1 MFFDDMS
8 NRGPHPAI
16 RLPIFEAVREWLAP
30 DCALCGAR
38 SERDVVCANC
48 EGALPWLRSACDVCA
63 APLAHGITC
72 GDCLRR
78 KPPFDASIAVF
89 EYRYP
94 LDRLVLRF
102 KSSGDF
108 ALGRWL
114 SQRLAARVCGMPRP
128 DCIVAAPLAR
138 ARLRQRGFNQSVEVA
153 RRVARRLRVPLA
165 ASAIEKIRDTPSQQG
180 LSRRE
185 RRANLRG
192 AFRCARS
199 FAHMHVAVVDD
210 VVTTGATAEAIA
222 RELRRA
228 GAARITVWALARTPG
243 ELR

>member
-1 MFFDDMS
+1 MS
-8 NRGPHPAI
+8 NSGRTSTV
-16 RLPIFEAVREWLAP
+16 RLPIFPAVREWLAP

-38 SERDVVCANC
+38 SEDDVICAGC
-48 EGALPWLRSACDVCA
+48 ERALPWLRHACNVCA
-63 APLAHGITC
+63 APIARDSTC

-78 KPPFDASIAVF
+78 RPKFDAALAVF

-108 ALGRWL
+108 AIGRWL
-114 SQRLAARVCGMPRP
+114 SHRLAERAGSAPRP

-138 ARLRQRGFNQSVEVA
+138 ARLRERGFNQSMEIA

-165 ASAIEKIRDTPSQQG
+165 AGALEKVRDTPAQQG

-192 AFRCARS
+192 AFRCTRS
-199 FAHMHVAVVDD
+199 FADLHVALLDD
-210 VVTTGATAEAIA
+210 VVTTGATADAVA

-228 GAARITVWALARTPG
+228 GAARVTVWALARTP
-243 ELR
+243 EEPR